1 MEGPRPPS
9 DHEYPSVVKFLD
21 SNLRP
26 SEDWSITSEYPT
38 AFNEANRGNIRI
50 ITERDQVIAHAVVRP
65 MILKAPAGLFKVA
78 GVGSVVTS
86 SDHRNQGLSTKTI
99 ESCLEAAKKHG
110 CDFAILWTNLYD
122 FYRRMNFELGGTEMS
137 AMIDKDLVSTDEA
150 VLRVLEG
157 NKVAAEAIHRL
168 YSAHTV
174 TSLRTVDELRKCL
187 QIPNSR
193 VYTAWDAH
201 GQLKAYAV
209 EGKGADL
216 NGYIHEWGGGVQ
228 ALLALFNHIRKAQG
242 RPITVIIPG
251 HSKNLLRV
259 LEEQKVAINDGFL
272 GMVKILNPD
281 NLFSKLKRHARNQG
295 VSDLVLE
302 RQGGKFYIGAADSV
316 FSTDSE
322 QDLVK
327 LIFGP
332 LKASEIHEFGPVAAE
347 TMEKIFPIHFWVWG
361 WDSV

>member
-1 MEGPRPPS
+1 MEGPRPPL
-9 DHEYPSVVKFLD
+9 DTEFPSVVQFLD

-26 SEDWSITSEYPT
+26 TEGWSITNEYPT

-50 ITERDQVIAHAVVRP
+50 ITERDQVIAHAVIRP
-65 MILKAPAGLFKVA
+65 MIIKAPAGLFKIA

-99 ESCLEAAKKHG
+99 ESCLEAARKHG

-122 FYRRMNFELGGTEMS
+122 FYRRMNFELAGTEMS
-137 AMIDKDLVSTDEA
+137 ALIDKDIKSTETS
-150 VLRVLEG
+150 LKILEG
-157 NKVAAEAIHRL
+157 NKVAPEAIHRL

-174 TSLRTVDELRKCL
+174 TSLRTVEEVRKCL

-193 VYTAWDAH
+193 VYTAWDGA
-201 GQLKAYAV
+201 GQLKAYAI

-228 ALLALFNHIRKAQG
+228 AMLALFDHIRKKQN

-251 HSKNLLRV
+251 HSNNLLRA
-259 LEEQKVAINDGFL
+259 LSEQKIALNEGFL
-272 GMVKILNPD
+272 GMIKILNPD
-281 NLFSKLKRHARNQG
+281 HLFAKIKRHARGLG

-302 RQGGKFYIGAADSV
+302 RQGGKFYLGAGEEV
-316 FSTDSE
+316 FMTDSE
-322 QDLVK
+322 QDVVK

-332 LKASEIHEFGPVAAE
+332 LKASQIHEFGKTAADA
-347 TMEKIFPIHFWVWG
+347 MEKVFPLNLWVWG
-361 WDSV
+361 WDSI